1 MKKFNKYLLIL
12 FIIIISATSCKNS
25 YKLTDTSS
33 NNKAVSENLSTYNFS
48 EVNIELFRDSLQST
62 MNEILNT
69 SNTFMDVASPEGILG
84 NFICD
89 LSLNVIRK
97 NIIGDLNSNEKIFCM
112 FNNGGIRTSLPKG
125 DITRGKIYEIMP
137 FDNELV
143 IVKISATKM
152 QELFLYILNKSIIK
166 DSRKAGVPV
175 SGLRML
181 INNNKIEN
189 IFIGT
194 KQYNQKYSYSILT
207 TDYLARGGD
216 GMVFFKDAIEIK
228 QTGLLLRDVII
239 DYIINLKKQNIIIDA
254 SLDGRIYAK

>member
-1 MKKFNKYLLIL
+1 MKKHKKYIFTL
-12 FIIIISATSCKNS
+12 FIIIISSISCKNS

-33 NNKAVSENLSTYNFS
+33 NNKAVSENLSTYTFS
-48 EVNIELFRDSLQST
+48 EVDLKLFRDSLQST
-62 MNEILNT
+62 MNEVLNT
-69 SNTFMDVASPEGILG
+69 SNTFMDVASPEGKLG

-89 LSLNVIRK
+89 LSLSVIRK
-97 NIIGDLNSNEKIFCM
+97 DFIGDLNSNEKIFCIL
-112 FNNGGIRTSLPKG
+112 NNGGLRTSLPKG
-125 DITRGKIYEIMP
+125 DVTRGKIYEIMP

-143 IVKISATKM
+143 IVKISEDKM

-181 INNNKIEN
+181 INNNKIGN
-189 IFIGT
+189 IFIGI
-194 KQYNQKYSYSILT
+194 KQYNKKYTYSILT

-216 GMVFFKDAIEIK
+216 GMDFFKDAIDIK

-239 DYIINLKKQNIIIDA
+239 DYIINLKKQNINIDA